1 MTLTRVKGICYKVV
15 DVSLGPTHTAV
26 LTESGHVVTFG
37 RNAEGQLGRGHLRS
51 SSSGPRMVKSMAD
64 RIATVSSSLK
74 CKPSGFRTW
83 KRTQTQWLKS
93 IPFPLLTA

>member
-1 MTLTRVKGICYKVV
+1 MTLTRIKGISYKVV

-64 RIATVSSSLK
+64 RVATVSSSLR
-74 CKPSGFRTW
+74 CKPSGFSTLERN
-83 KRTQTQWLKS
+83 RLS
-93 IPFPLLTA
+93 G